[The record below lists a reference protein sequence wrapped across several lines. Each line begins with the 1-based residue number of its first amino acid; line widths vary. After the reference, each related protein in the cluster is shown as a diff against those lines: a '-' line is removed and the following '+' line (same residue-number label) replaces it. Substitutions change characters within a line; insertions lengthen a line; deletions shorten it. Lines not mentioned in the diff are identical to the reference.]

1 MPRWAM
7 TVLLLS
13 ALAVASAPAS
23 AQEKT
28 IEGSASE
35 EASEDGGDAAEDS
48 GYTVV
53 TGLDFAMWWQGD
65 LRLAG
70 PGLALGFVL
79 IPDGLEMTM
88 SFGAMLGSHVCSI
101 PIELT
106 FAVPFQV
113 TRWLNMYVDFGPTLM
128 LDKADGEMLH
138 DWAVSVG
145 AGFEALPPGFDW
157 GIYAE
162 GDFNLRVMRKLDNQG
177 GFSIGFRYRF

>member
-1 MPRWAM
+1 MLA
-7 TVLLLS
+7 LLAAAPS
-13 ALAVASAPAS
+13 VASSEEGGEEGAS
-23 AQEKT
+23 AA
-28 IEGSASE
+28 SAE
-35 EASEDGGDAAEDS
+35 EDGEEGVEE
-48 GYTVV
+48 GGEKEYTVV

-70 PGLALGFVL
+70 PGLALGFVM
-79 IPDGLEMTM
+79 IPDGLEMTF
-88 SFGAMLGSHVCSI
+88 SFGAMLGSHVYSV

-106 FAVPFQV
+106 FAIPIRL
-113 TRWLNMYVDFGPTLM
+113 TRWLNMYVDFGPALM
-128 LDKADGEMLH
+128 LDKADGELLH

-162 GDFNLRVMRKLDNQG
+162 GDFNLRVMRKLDHQG